1 MLIAAIRRS
10 IRGKRQ
16 PAGQLQLHSTVP
28 IRSPHPAAGVAFDDI
43 RPWML
48 EAVTITDG
56 YDRFPGADSGDE
68 LGGRRRAAAMVRHQR
83 YLAAQQGRQQRQRWS
98 RSKRVA
104 SDWSFGDSIPN
115 SPFQT
120 RAKGVKVEEL
130 TGLGKQLRK

>member
-1 MLIAAIRRS
+1 
-10 IRGKRQ
+10 
-16 PAGQLQLHSTVP
+16 
-28 IRSPHPAAGVAFDDI
+28 
-43 RPWML
+43 ML

-56 YDRFPGADSGDE
+56 YDRFPGAGSGNE
-68 LGGRRRAAAMVRHQR
+68 LGGRRRAAAMVRHQQ

-104 SDWSFGDSIPN
+104 SDWSFGDSILN